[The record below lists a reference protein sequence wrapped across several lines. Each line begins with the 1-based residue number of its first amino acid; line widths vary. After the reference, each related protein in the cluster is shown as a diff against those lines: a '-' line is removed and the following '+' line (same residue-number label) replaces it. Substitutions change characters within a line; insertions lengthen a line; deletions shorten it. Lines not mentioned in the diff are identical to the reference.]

1 MKVLVVEDHPALR
14 SLLVEHL
21 LQAGFA
27 VDGAECGREA
37 QALLEV
43 VSYDAMILDLGLP
56 DMDGM
61 VLLEKRRHTVNAD
74 LPCIILTARDAVQ
87 SRVDGLN
94 TGADDYILKPF
105 DMLELEARLRAVLR
119 RPGSRMNTRLRCGN
133 LMLEPE
139 TRLMSVEGQS
149 DPVALARREAIGGQ
163 RVDIAVD
170 VAKVVVEKRADHAVR
185 QFGANVGDEIAHPDP
200 SAVDVGRLGVVAQVD
215 EDRGDAG
222 ARQVAREIEV
232 RQLLEFLLDA
242 IGDLSGHLGD
252 RGAGPVGLY
261 HHGLDGEGGILLPA
275 EIDVGEHAEQREDD
289 HEVPDE
295 GLVIER
301 PVGEIEP
308 LHDASPSEPLV
319 PSAGT
324 RTF

>member
-1 MKVLVVEDHPALR
+1 MKVMVVEDHPALR

-105 DMLELEARLRAVLR
+105 DMLELEARLRAVLP

-149 DPVALARREAIGGQ
+149 DPVALARREAMLLEELLRITP
-163 RVDIAVD
+163 RIVIKERLEERLYAFNEPVTLNAIEAL
-170 VAKVVVEKRADHAVR
+170 VSRLRRKLASA
-185 QFGANVGDEIAHPDP
+185 GANSRIDTVRGL
-200 SAVDVGRLGVVAQVD
+200 GYRL
-215 EDRGDAG
+215 
-222 ARQVAREIEV
+222 
-232 RQLLEFLLDA
+232 
-242 IGDLSGHLGD
+242 LGTT
-252 RGAGPVGLY
+252 P
-261 HHGLDGEGGILLPA
+261 
-275 EIDVGEHAEQREDD
+275 
-289 HEVPDE
+289 
-295 GLVIER
+295 
-301 PVGEIEP
+301 
-308 LHDASPSEPLV
+308 
-319 PSAGT
+319 
-324 RTF
+324 

>member
-105 DMLELEARLRAVLR
+105 DMLELEAR
-119 RPGSRMNTRLRCGN
+119 
-133 LMLEPE
+133 
-139 TRLMSVEGQS
+139 
-149 DPVALARREAIGGQ
+149 
-163 RVDIAVD
+163 IAPP
-170 VAKVVVEKRADHAVR
+170 R
-185 QFGANVGDEIAHPDP
+185 Q
-200 SAVDVGRLGVVAQVD
+200 
-215 EDRGDAG
+215 
-222 ARQVAREIEV
+222 
-232 RQLLEFLLDA
+232 
-242 IGDLSGHLGD
+242 
-252 RGAGPVGLY
+252 
-261 HHGLDGEGGILLPA
+261 
-275 EIDVGEHAEQREDD
+275 
-289 HEVPDE
+289 PDE
-295 GLVIER
+295 YPFALR
-301 PVGEIEP
+301 QP
-308 LHDASPSEPLV
+308 DA
-319 PSAGT
+319 
-324 RTF
+324 

>member
-43 VSYDAMILDLGLP
+43 VSYDTMILDLGLP

-149 DPVALARREAIGGQ
+149 DPVALARREAMLLEELLRITP
-163 RVDIAVD
+163 RIVIKERLEERLYAFNEPVTLNAIEAL
-170 VAKVVVEKRADHAVR
+170 VSRLRRKLASA
-185 QFGANVGDEIAHPDP
+185 GANSRIDTVRGL
-200 SAVDVGRLGVVAQVD
+200 GYRL
-215 EDRGDAG
+215 
-222 ARQVAREIEV
+222 
-232 RQLLEFLLDA
+232 
-242 IGDLSGHLGD
+242 LGTT
-252 RGAGPVGLY
+252 P
-261 HHGLDGEGGILLPA
+261 
-275 EIDVGEHAEQREDD
+275 
-289 HEVPDE
+289 
-295 GLVIER
+295 
-301 PVGEIEP
+301 
-308 LHDASPSEPLV
+308 
-319 PSAGT
+319 
-324 RTF
+324 

>member
-21 LQAGFA
+21 LQVGFA

-119 RPGSRMNTRLRCGN
+119 RPGSRMSTRLRCGN

-149 DPVALARREAIGGQ
+149 DPVALARREAMLLEELLRITP
-163 RVDIAVD
+163 RIVIKERLEERLYAFNEPVTLNAIEAL
-170 VAKVVVEKRADHAVR
+170 VSRLRRKLASA
-185 QFGANVGDEIAHPDP
+185 GANSRIDTVRGL
-200 SAVDVGRLGVVAQVD
+200 GYRL
-215 EDRGDAG
+215 
-222 ARQVAREIEV
+222 
-232 RQLLEFLLDA
+232 
-242 IGDLSGHLGD
+242 LGTT
-252 RGAGPVGLY
+252 P
-261 HHGLDGEGGILLPA
+261 
-275 EIDVGEHAEQREDD
+275 
-289 HEVPDE
+289 
-295 GLVIER
+295 
-301 PVGEIEP
+301 
-308 LHDASPSEPLV
+308 
-319 PSAGT
+319 
-324 RTF
+324 